1 MDPPGYENINQINE
15 FHFLATPTRPV
26 QPIDKLYLRRNGEM
40 IYLGTYSEAR
50 SRSEDRAG
58 HYGIDINVIGR
69 DGTDYGSFESPSIN
83 ENLFIKLPQHSL
95 PISIPRQRN
104 PSRLQTLSFMSLP
117 SQDLETYLNETKSNL
132 VFGSHHS
139 KITYPNQSNPNA
151 GNFKSKKSH
160 RKRSHRRKSYH
171 KKPHRRK
178 SHHKKP
184 HRRKSFRNR

>member
-1 MDPPGYENINQINE
+1 MDPPGYEYINQINE

-26 QPIDKLYLRRNGEM
+26 QPIDKLYLRQNGEM

-58 HYGIDINVIGR
+58 PYGIDINVIGR

-83 ENLFIKLPQHSL
+83 ENLFIKHPQHHL
-95 PISIPRQRN
+95 PIPRQRN
-104 PSRLQTLSFMSLP
+104 PSRLQTLAFMSLP

-151 GNFKSKKSH
+151 GNSKSRKSH
-160 RKRSHRRKSYH
+160 RKRSIRKKSHRKKSRHRRSHYKRSR
-171 KKPHRRK
+171 HR
-178 SHHKKP
+178 
-184 HRRKSFRNR
+184 